1 MNSIVTFYS
10 YKGGVGRSMALANI
24 AVLLARRGLK
34 VLVVDFD
41 LEAPGIERYFSY
53 FEIKQ
58 GGPGLLR
65 MCLGAR
71 ETGTADYTKFTSTFD
86 CQGTH
91 PVTLLSSGREG
102 DELYTRNLEEFDW
115 ELFFKARGGA
125 FVEELRERWRK
136 DFNITLIDSRTGLS
150 DTGGICTIQLPDIVV
165 GMFTANLQSLYGV
178 RDVMRLAQKARQTL
192 AYDRMPLS
200 VLPLAARWGVQEF
213 QETQIWVDRVT
224 EATKEF
230 FEDWLPKGISPRD
243 VIEASKIP
251 QVAYFGFGERLAVV
265 EQGTSDPQGMG
276 FVYDKLASFIASDF
290 AKVDAL
296 VGEEKVQMA
305 ASEVITPGSEN
316 TRIAPPVSYFHDVFF
331 SHDFSMSDWVLE
343 FTDRLRQE
351 LTALRGEPPNTFIDV
366 QEIRSGDK
374 LVESL
379 SKALLRSKIL
389 VAFITPRYLESQ
401 SSKEFF
407 TFLERARV
415 TGKAVLVPILL
426 RGDDFPDFI
435 KEFNPIDLR
444 RLPLQKT
451 TRTSAAGQREI
462 RHIAETLNRLIDQ
475 APMFD
480 PGWRVVK
487 PSNFRGIKRLVVL
500 MLENRSF
507 DHLFGYLRSSNLK
520 IAGLN
525 GTEFNQKDPNT
536 AIDPRIAVRRS
547 TSFVMPFD
555 PAHEFYDVQV
565 QLYGPLKGTAPDLPP
580 LANSPTDPAPMTG
593 FVANAVRA
601 VDFSGDES
609 LVMNCF
615 QPDQLPVISTL
626 AAEFA
631 VFNHWYSS
639 VPGPTWP
646 NRFFI
651 HAATSG
657 GLTDS
662 PTVGQVLTGFNFKS
676 GTIYERLEQAGKQW
690 RIYHDG
696 LPQTAGITNLRS
708 EFLSP
713 TTRKFQDMDDFFED
727 VKNGQ
732 LADYSFIE
740 PRYDTVNFSG
750 GNAMHPLN
758 DIRKGEALVK
768 KVYESLRNSPHWPD
782 TMLIIT
788 FDEHGGFYDHKPPP
802 STAPPGDNAP
812 YANPNYTFRFD
823 RLGVRVPAIVVS
835 AYTPKGTIVGE
846 EEADP
851 PTTFDHTS
859 VLATVE
865 KLFGLSPLTTRDNAA
880 NTLEIVL
887 AEPNPR
893 LSASEALLWLPEPAP
908 DSAVTG
914 PVDVANVFA
923 RDPKAPLSVNQQA
936 MAALA
941 LACDLVVSPPSSH
954 AALISNHQKLVEQQ
968 DAVQYIQTVESK
980 IAARRA
986 SDSTPRRSTESGRE
1000 RTTGRNRAAKR
1011 R

>member
-1 MNSIVTFYS
+1 MNSVVTFYS

-58 GGPGLLR
+58 GGRGLLR
-65 MCLGAR
+65 MCMEAQ

-91 PVTLLSSGREG
+91 PVTLLSSGREV
-102 DELYTRNLEEFDW
+102 DETYTRNLEGFDW

-243 VIEASKIP
+243 VIEGSKIP

-296 VGEEKVQMA
+296 VGEQKVQMA
-305 ASEVITPGSEN
+305 ASEVTTTGSEN
-316 TRIAPPVSYFHDVFF
+316 TRIAAPVSYFYDVFF

-343 FTDRLRQE
+343 FTDRLKQE

-379 SKALLRSKIL
+379 SEALLRSKIL
-389 VAFITPRYLESQ
+389 VAFITPRYLNSQ
-401 SSKEFF
+401 YASKEFF
-407 TFLERARV
+407 TFLERARE

-426 RGDDFPDFI
+426 RGDDFPDFV
-435 KEFNPIDLR
+435 KEINPIDLR

-451 TRTSAAGQREI
+451 PARTSAAGQREI
-462 RHIAETLNRLIDQ
+462 RHVAETLNRLIDE
-475 APMFD
+475 APTFD
-480 PGWRVVK
+480 PGWRVVE
-487 PSNFRGIKRLVVL
+487 PLNFRGIKRLVVL
-500 MLENRSF
+500 MLANRSF
-507 DHLFGYLRSSNLK
+507 DHLFGFLRSSNLK

-525 GTEFNQKDPNT
+525 GTEFNQKDPNVAT
-536 AIDPRIAVRRS
+536 DPRLAVRRS

-580 LANSPTDPAPMTG
+580 HANLPTDPAPMTG
-593 FVANAVRA
+593 FVANAVHA
-601 VDFSGDES
+601 VDFSGDEG
-609 LVMNCF
+609 LVMDCF
-615 QPDQLPVISTL
+615 QPDQLPVLSTL
-626 AAEFA
+626 AKEFA
-631 VFNHWYSS
+631 VFTHWYSS
-639 VPGPTWP
+639 LPGPAWP

-662 PTVGQVLTGFNFKS
+662 PTTDQIIAGFKFKS

-708 EFLSP
+708 EFINPL
-713 TTRKFQDMDDFFED
+713 THKFQDIRDFFED

-732 LADYSFIE
+732 LADYNFIE
-740 PRYDTVNFSG
+740 PRYDTGDYVD
-750 GNAMHPLN
+750 GNSMHSLS

-768 KVYESLRNSPHWPD
+768 NVYERLRNSPHWPD

-802 STAPPGDNAP
+802 SAVPPGDSGP
-812 YANPNYTFRFD
+812 YSNPYYTFRFD

-835 AYTPKGTIVGE
+835 AYTAKGTVVGT
-846 EEADP
+846 EEAEP
-851 PTTFDHTS
+851 SATFDHAS

-865 KLFGLSPLTTRDNAA
+865 KLFGLNPLTTRDAAA

-887 AEPNPR
+887 TEPDPR
-893 LSASEALLWLPEPAP
+893 LSATEALLSLPTPAP

-914 PVDVANVFA
+914 AIDVANMFA
-923 RDPKAPLSVNQQA
+923 ASPKAPLSVNQQT

-941 LACDLVVSPPSSH
+941 LACDLAVSPPAYH
-954 AALISNHQKLVEQQ
+954 PALISNHQKLVEQQ
-968 DAVQYIQTVESK
+968 DAARYIKTVESK
-980 IAARRA
+980 IVARRA
-986 SDSTPRRSTESGRE
+986 SPATP
-1000 RTTGRNRAAKR
+1000 
-1011 R
+1011 